1 MAESVGVA
9 GSIDQR
15 GQHGRR
21 GGPCSFAAGGLGVVG
36 VVGLAGGRERASA
49 VCHHDNH
56 GHRRSAVGGAL
67 AQWRT
72 SFISI
77 FGPQL
82 QCRLQA
88 LASNCAPPPRVEPAT
103 GYIIA
108 DAPRAACSPSPLVWM
123 LAATCSS
130 PMMLS
135 TMSSVA
141 ASPACVPAMAQLP
154 IIPSRPL
161 QRPKLHINT
170 LQPRIFGKAASLRLD
185 TLSAVSPT
193 ARNTFSNAYDPAAT
207 THPTIPSALSDSASS
222 DSASSDSASSD
233 SASSDSSSSVLP
245 YKQPHNLSSI
255 LANSPITPRKMAT
268 ARPRF
273 PAEKRVS
280 FRTPLEENITTVK
293 YTLAH
298 SDIASSTST
307 LSTLSSLDST
317 CSSSSSSSVQEP
329 QVQQQ
334 PKTPAL
340 SLKSVPQLSKPTL
353 ATVATDSTAKPRSPR
368 TGEKRD
374 SSSSEDEGDAC
385 PQTPV
390 AGRRKRSRD
399 WRWTLGTLP
408 GSTASSSSMTD
419 TASDDSS

>member
-1 MAESVGVA
+1 
-9 GSIDQR
+9 
-15 GQHGRR
+15 
-21 GGPCSFAAGGLGVVG
+21 
-36 VVGLAGGRERASA
+36 
-49 VCHHDNH
+49 
-56 GHRRSAVGGAL
+56 
-67 AQWRT
+67 
-72 SFISI
+72 
-77 FGPQL
+77 
-82 QCRLQA
+82 
-88 LASNCAPPPRVEPAT
+88 
-103 GYIIA
+103 
-108 DAPRAACSPSPLVWM
+108 
-123 LAATCSS
+123 
-130 PMMLS
+130 MMLS

-154 IIPSRPL
+154 IIQPRPL

-193 ARNTFSNAYDPAAT
+193 ARNTFSNAYDPTAAAAT
-207 THPTIPSALSDSASS
+207 TTAFAAPATIDSALSDSAST
-222 DSASSDSASSD
+222 DSASSD
-233 SASSDSSSSVLP
+233 SASSDSSSTVLP

-255 LANSPITPRKMAT
+255 LANSPITPRKMAA

-307 LSTLSSLDST
+307 LSTLSSIDST
-317 CSSSSSSSVQEP
+317 SSSSSSSHSEPEPSVRQEP
-329 QVQQQ
+329 
-334 PKTPAL
+334 KMPAL

-353 ATVATDSTAKPRSPR
+353 ATVTVTADSTAKPRSPR

-374 SSSSEDEGDAC
+374 SSSSEDDSDVC

>member
-1 MAESVGVA
+1 
-9 GSIDQR
+9 
-15 GQHGRR
+15 
-21 GGPCSFAAGGLGVVG
+21 
-36 VVGLAGGRERASA
+36 
-49 VCHHDNH
+49 
-56 GHRRSAVGGAL
+56 
-67 AQWRT
+67 
-72 SFISI
+72 
-77 FGPQL
+77 
-82 QCRLQA
+82 
-88 LASNCAPPPRVEPAT
+88 
-103 GYIIA
+103 
-108 DAPRAACSPSPLVWM
+108 M
-123 LAATCSS
+123 LATCSS

-154 IIPSRPL
+154 IIQQRPL
-161 QRPKLHINT
+161 QRPKLQINT

-193 ARNTFSNAYDPAAT
+193 ARNTFSNAYDPTAAAAT
-207 THPTIPSALSDSASS
+207 TTAFTAPATIDSALSDSASS

-233 SASSDSSSSVLP
+233 SSSTVLP

-255 LANSPITPRKMAT
+255 LANSPITPRKMAA

-307 LSTLSSLDST
+307 LSTLSSIDST
-317 CSSSSSSSVQEP
+317 SSSSSSSHSEPEPPVRQEP
-329 QVQQQ
+329 
-334 PKTPAL
+334 KMPAL

-353 ATVATDSTAKPRSPR
+353 ATVTVTADSTAKPRSPR

-374 SSSSEDEGDAC
+374 SSSSEDDSDVC

>member
-1 MAESVGVA
+1 
-9 GSIDQR
+9 
-15 GQHGRR
+15 
-21 GGPCSFAAGGLGVVG
+21 
-36 VVGLAGGRERASA
+36 
-49 VCHHDNH
+49 
-56 GHRRSAVGGAL
+56 
-67 AQWRT
+67 
-72 SFISI
+72 
-77 FGPQL
+77 
-82 QCRLQA
+82 
-88 LASNCAPPPRVEPAT
+88 
-103 GYIIA
+103 
-108 DAPRAACSPSPLVWM
+108 M
-123 LAATCSS
+123 LATCSS

-154 IIPSRPL
+154 IIQPRPL

-193 ARNTFSNAYDPAAT
+193 ARNTFSNAYDPTAAAAT
-207 THPTIPSALSDSASS
+207 TTAFAAPATIDSALSDSASS

-233 SASSDSSSSVLP
+233 SASSDSASSDSASSDSSSTVLP

-255 LANSPITPRKMAT
+255 LANSPITPRKMAA

-317 CSSSSSSSVQEP
+317 SSSSSSSHSEPEPPVRQEP
-329 QVQQQ
+329 
-334 PKTPAL
+334 KMPAL

-353 ATVATDSTAKPRSPR
+353 ATVTVTADSTAKPRSPR

-374 SSSSEDEGDAC
+374 SSSSEDDSDVC

>member
-1 MAESVGVA
+1 
-9 GSIDQR
+9 
-15 GQHGRR
+15 
-21 GGPCSFAAGGLGVVG
+21 
-36 VVGLAGGRERASA
+36 
-49 VCHHDNH
+49 
-56 GHRRSAVGGAL
+56 
-67 AQWRT
+67 
-72 SFISI
+72 
-77 FGPQL
+77 
-82 QCRLQA
+82 
-88 LASNCAPPPRVEPAT
+88 
-103 GYIIA
+103 
-108 DAPRAACSPSPLVWM
+108 
-123 LAATCSS
+123 
-130 PMMLS
+130 
-135 TMSSVA
+135 
-141 ASPACVPAMAQLP
+141 MAQLP
-154 IIPSRPL
+154 IIQPRPL
-161 QRPKLHINT
+161 QRPKLQINT

-193 ARNTFSNAYDPAAT
+193 ARNTFSNAYDPTAAAAT
-207 THPTIPSALSDSASS
+207 TTAFAAPATIDSALSDSASS

-233 SASSDSSSSVLP
+233 SSSTVLP

-255 LANSPITPRKMAT
+255 LANSPITPRKMAA

-307 LSTLSSLDST
+307 LSTLSSIDST
-317 CSSSSSSSVQEP
+317 SSSSSSSHSEPEPPVRQEP
-329 QVQQQ
+329 
-334 PKTPAL
+334 KMPAL

-353 ATVATDSTAKPRSPR
+353 ATVTVTADSTVKPRSPR

-374 SSSSEDEGDAC
+374 SSSSEDDSDVC